1 MSLTDDRRL
10 PVVIAKEKARPEEAA
25 HQEDAARPGV
35 RKVPPMDAAY
45 AAQLYG
51 QPGQKR
57 GLRGGAPVLRAA
69 RTAYLEAEYSGPYDR
84 RPPQGAIAKTAF

>member
-10 PVVIAKEKARPEEAA
+10 PVVIAKEKARPE
-25 HQEDAARPGV
+25 DAARPGA
-35 RKVPPMDAAY
+35 RMVPPMDAAY

-57 GLRGGAPVLRAA
+57 GLRGGAPVLIAA
-69 RTAYLEAEYSGPYDR
+69 RTAYLEAEYSGRYDR
-84 RPPQGAIAKTAF
+84 RPPQGVITKTAL

>member
-10 PVVIAKEKARPEEAA
+10 PVVIAKEKVRI
-25 HQEDAARPGV
+25 EDAARPGA
-35 RKVPPMDAAY
+35 RMVPPMDAAY

-57 GLRGGAPVLRAA
+57 GLRGGPPVLMAA
-69 RTAYLEAEYSGPYDR
+69 RTAYLEAEFSGQYDR
-84 RPPQGAIAKTAF
+84 RPPRGAITKAAF